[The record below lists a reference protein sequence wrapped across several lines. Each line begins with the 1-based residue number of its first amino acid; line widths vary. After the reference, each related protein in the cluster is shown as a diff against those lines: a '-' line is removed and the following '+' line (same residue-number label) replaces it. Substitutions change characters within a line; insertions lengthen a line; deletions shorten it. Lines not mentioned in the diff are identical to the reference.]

1 MKPHMLFAV
10 LFAGALFAEGGS
22 NMPMLKWAGKDKVV
36 NHHNEVPF
44 RVLERKWIFN
54 AELLSLRGVSESRS
68 SEENSKKSSN
78 LQNFSTPSGESN
90 NGSDE
95 NMIIHGDNLAALKS
109 LLPRYE
115 GRVKC
120 IYIDPPYNT
129 GNEGWVYNDN
139 VNDPQIK
146 KWLGEVVGKEGE
158 DFSRHDKWLCMMYPR
173 LRLLQ
178 KLLSSDGAIF
188 ISIDDNEL
196 YNLKLVCDEIF
207 GSNCFIANISWQ
219 RTYSTRNDSKGIVS
233 EVEHI
238 LAYSK
243 LPGWQPNKLPRTA
256 EMDKKYKN
264 PDNDVE
270 PWKSTDAS
278 APGAATHQGMVY
290 AVQNPITGT
299 LIYPPSGRCWSYD
312 QTTMLSLMNGWCPYE
327 LRDIGDD
334 EKRAEICGVGVDDV
348 RKGVKAIML
357 AGVGDELL
365 SLRGV
370 SESRSSEGDSKESQS
385 LQNSKTPSSESNIN
399 SVSLRVKNF
408 EQSRKMAEKV
418 LKEGPWPKYYFMN
431 KGKGGIAKKTYISDV
446 GGAPPTNLWEYKDVG
461 HTDEAKKEL
470 MAIFGGK
477 SPFDTPKPVRLI
489 ERILKI
495 ATDKDAI
502 VLDSFAG
509 SGTTAHAVLKMN
521 KEDGGNRRFILV
533 EMMDYA
539 ETVTA
544 ERVKRMMEKLAAGED
559 GLLSLRGVSEAR
571 SSEGNSKKSQ
581 PLQNSKTPSSESKG
595 ILGFGYYELG
605 EPLMNGDVLN
615 ENLPVEKI
623 REYVWHMETRGT
635 GNVQQVADVGSD
647 PYLLGVV
654 DETAYYFCYE
664 KAKKVTLN
672 RALLRRLKTKAERYV
687 IYADICLIEAA
698 ELKKMNIVFKK
709 IPRDITRL

>member
-68 SEENSKKSSN
+68 SEGQSSN
-78 LQNFSTPSGESN
+78 LQNSRTPSGESN

-129 GNEGWVYNDN
+129 GEEGWVYNDN
-139 VNDPQIK
+139 VNDPQLK

-173 LRLLQ
+173 LRLLH
-178 KLLSSDGAIF
+178 KLLSDDGTIF
-188 ISIDDNEL
+188 ISIDDNEFAHL
-196 YNLKLVCDEIF
+196 RLICDEIF
-207 GSNCFIANISWQ
+207 GSQNFITTFIWEKRVNRENRKVVSSRHDYLLCYAKHIISERRPLKQ
-219 RTYSTRNDSKGIVS
+219 
-233 EVEHI
+233 
-238 LAYSK
+238 
-243 LPGWQPNKLPRTA
+243 LPMTGEALDRYQ
-256 EMDKKYKN
+256 N
-264 PDNDVE
+264 PDNDPRG
-270 PWKSTDAS
+270 PWKSDPVTAQ
-278 APGAATHQGMVY
+278 AGHATQSQFY
-290 AVQNPITGT
+290 T
-299 LIYPPSGRCWSYD
+299 LKLPNGIEHKPPAGRCWLY
-312 QTTMLSLMNGWCPYE
+312 TEPVMM
-327 LRDIGDD
+327 
-334 EKRAEICGVGVDDV
+334 A
-348 RKGVKAIML
+348 AIADGRIWL
-357 AGVGDELL
+357 GP
-365 SLRGV
+365 
-370 SESRSSEGDSKESQS
+370 EGK
-385 LQNSKTPSSESNIN
+385 NTP
-399 SVSLRVKNF
+399 R
-408 EQSRKMAEKV
+408 
-418 LKEGPWPKYYFMN
+418 
-431 KGKGGIAKKTYISDV
+431 KKTFLYEKERGLTPETLWFAADV
-446 GGAPPTNLWEYKDVG
+446 STNEK
-461 HTDEAKKEL
+461 AKNEL
-470 MAIFGGK
+470 KLIFPEDI
-477 SPFDTPKPVRLI
+477 PFATPKPHELI
-489 ERILKI
+489 EQILRI

-509 SGTTAHAVLKMN
+509 SGTTAHAVLNMN

-544 ERVKRMMEKLAAGED
+544 ERVKRVISGYGQGDKAVAGT
-559 GLLSLRGVSEAR
+559 GG
-571 SSEGNSKKSQ
+571 
-581 PLQNSKTPSSESKG
+581 
-595 ILGFGYYELG
+595 GFGYYELG

-623 REYVWHMETRGT
+623 REYVWHTETRGT

>member
-44 RVLERKWIFN
+44 RVLERKWEYGKCCQCAN
-54 AELLSLRGVSESRS
+54 VAST
-68 SEENSKKSSN
+68 NSNSQLGN
-78 LQNFSTPSGESN
+78 GNIGIGNTSTMETF
-90 NGSDE
+90 D

-178 KLLSSDGAIF
+178 KLLTEDGVLIISIGFQELANLWLICNEMFSTKQITLITVQTSGGKPSGGFNHQSEYMVCIAPKKFVPNPLPEDKGLSPYHGMNLATFNQVQRPNQVYPIF
-188 ISIDDNEL
+188 INSQGQMVRVGKSLKQLIKDGEYTGELTDFTFDYDNVPEGESVVWPVSDKGFPCVWRLQPSRFESDYAKGYIRIIPARKKNNKNKYSVQFLSEGIITKIESGEFKTYRPSTLVPTLEIENFTSGGTTIDTILTDKAYYTAKGKEEMI
-196 YNLKLVCDEIF
+196 DIF
-207 GSNCFIANISWQ
+207 G
-219 RTYSTRNDSKGIVS
+219 DK
-233 EVEHI
+233 EVF
-238 LAYSK
+238 
-243 LPGWQPNKLPRTA
+243 
-256 EMDKKYKN
+256 
-264 PDNDVE
+264 
-270 PWKSTDAS
+270 
-278 APGAATHQGMVY
+278 
-290 AVQNPITGT
+290 
-299 LIYPPSGRCWSYD
+299 SY
-312 QTTMLSLMNGWCPYE
+312 
-327 LRDIGDD
+327 
-334 EKRAEICGVGVDDV
+334 
-348 RKGVKAIML
+348 
-357 AGVGDELL
+357 
-365 SLRGV
+365 
-370 SESRSSEGDSKESQS
+370 
-385 LQNSKTPSSESNIN
+385 
-399 SVSLRVKNF
+399 
-408 EQSRKMAEKV
+408 
-418 LKEGPWPKYYFMN
+418 
-431 KGKGGIAKKTYISDV
+431 
-446 GGAPPTNLWEYKDVG
+446 
-461 HTDEAKKEL
+461 
-470 MAIFGGK
+470 
-477 SPFDTPKPVRLI
+477 PKPVALLHD
-489 ERILKI
+489 ILSRVMGPN
-495 ATDKDAI
+495 DI

-509 SGTTAHAVLKMN
+509 SGTTAHAVLNMN

-544 ERVKRMMEKLAAGED
+544 ERVKRVISGYGQGDKAVAGT
-559 GLLSLRGVSEAR
+559 GG
-571 SSEGNSKKSQ
+571 
-581 PLQNSKTPSSESKG
+581 
-595 ILGFGYYELG
+595 GFGYYELG

-623 REYVWHMETRGT
+623 REYVWHTETRGT

-698 ELKKMNIVFKK
+698 ELKKMNLVFKK

>member
-68 SEENSKKSSN
+68 SEGQSSN
-78 LQNFSTPSGESN
+78 LQNSRTPSGESN

-129 GNEGWVYNDN
+129 GEEGWVYNDN
-139 VNDPQIK
+139 VNDPQLK

-173 LRLLQ
+173 LRLLH
-178 KLLSSDGAIF
+178 KLLSDDGTIF
-188 ISIDDNEL
+188 ISIDDNEFAHL
-196 YNLKLVCDEIF
+196 RLICDEIF
-207 GSNCFIANISWQ
+207 GSQNFITTFIWEKRVNRENRKVVSSRHDYLLCYAKHIISERRPLKQ
-219 RTYSTRNDSKGIVS
+219 
-233 EVEHI
+233 
-238 LAYSK
+238 
-243 LPGWQPNKLPRTA
+243 LPMTGEALDRYQ
-256 EMDKKYKN
+256 N
-264 PDNDVE
+264 PDNDPRG
-270 PWKSTDAS
+270 PWKSDPVTAQ
-278 APGAATHQGMVY
+278 AGHATQSQFY
-290 AVQNPITGT
+290 T
-299 LIYPPSGRCWSYD
+299 LKLPNGIEHKPPAGRCWLY
-312 QTTMLSLMNGWCPYE
+312 TEPVMM
-327 LRDIGDD
+327 
-334 EKRAEICGVGVDDV
+334 A
-348 RKGVKAIML
+348 
-357 AGVGDELL
+357 
-365 SLRGV
+365 
-370 SESRSSEGDSKESQS
+370 SSADGRIWLGPEGK
-385 LQNSKTPSSESNIN
+385 NTP
-399 SVSLRVKNF
+399 R
-408 EQSRKMAEKV
+408 
-418 LKEGPWPKYYFMN
+418 
-431 KGKGGIAKKTYISDV
+431 KKTFLYEKERGLTPETLWFAADV
-446 GGAPPTNLWEYKDVG
+446 STNEK
-461 HTDEAKKEL
+461 AKNEL
-470 MAIFGGK
+470 KLIFPEDI
-477 SPFDTPKPVRLI
+477 PFATPKPHELI
-489 ERILKI
+489 EQILRI

-509 SGTTAHAVLKMN
+509 SGTTAHAVLNMN

-544 ERVKRMMEKLAAGED
+544 ERVKRVISGYGQGDKAVAGT
-559 GLLSLRGVSEAR
+559 GG
-571 SSEGNSKKSQ
+571 
-581 PLQNSKTPSSESKG
+581 
-595 ILGFGYYELG
+595 GFGYYELG

-623 REYVWHMETRGT
+623 REYVWHTETRGT

-698 ELKKMNIVFKK
+698 ELKKMNLVFKK

>member
-44 RVLERKWIFN
+44 RVLERKWEFPGG
-54 AELLSLRGVSESRS
+54 AQSAAAA
-68 SEENSKKSSN
+68 
-78 LQNFSTPSGESN
+78 
-90 NGSDE
+90 E

-178 KLLSSDGAIF
+178 KLLSNDGAIF

-243 LPGWQPNKLPRTA
+243 LPGWQPNKLPRTV

-264 PDNDVE
+264 PDNDVA
-270 PWKSTDAS
+270 PWKSTDAL
-278 APGAATHQGMVY
+278 APDSIAHQGMVY
-290 AVQNPITGT
+290 AIQNPFTGH
-299 LIYPPSGRCWSYD
+299 LIYPTAGRHWAVD
-312 QTTMLSLMNGWCPYE
+312 QQTILDSLQGWCPYE

-348 RKGVKAIML
+348 RKGVKGIML
-357 AGVGDELL
+357 AGG
-365 SLRGV
+365 
-370 SESRSSEGDSKESQS
+370 SRSCATEDAADARE
-385 LQNSKTPSSESNIN
+385 
-399 SVSLRVKNF
+399 RVPPA
-408 EQSRKMAEKV
+408 SRKMAEKV

-509 SGTTAHAVLKMN
+509 SGTTAHAVLNMN

-544 ERVKRMMEKLAAGED
+544 ERVKRVISGYGQGDKAVAGT
-559 GLLSLRGVSEAR
+559 GG
-571 SSEGNSKKSQ
+571 
-581 PLQNSKTPSSESKG
+581 
-595 ILGFGYYELG
+595 GFGYYELG

-623 REYVWHMETRGT
+623 REYVWHTETRGT
-635 GNVQQVADVGSD
+635 GNVKQVADVGSD